1 MATSNSER
9 QSPAYQRALDAL
21 LSGET
26 AAREDASAL
35 TPEEQTEL
43 IGLAR
48 TARLTH
54 LTLQHPEPTQELEA
68 ESLARAQEKLARVG
82 VRPLPAETPVAPA
95 SLADKLRRWLQRGG

>member
-9 QSPAYQRALDAL
+9 PSPAYQRALDAL

-54 LTLQHPEPTQELEA
+54 LTLQNPEPTYELET

-82 VRPLPAETPVAPA
+82 SRPLPPGTSPAPV
-95 SLADKLRRWLQRGG
+95 SLTDKLRRWFHRGG